1 MHCTR
6 QPFFFKYTHTNTEF
20 LLNALDYYKN
30 KITRNI
36 KKKKKKAPKAS
47 LVNFAFRGIL
57 VIVYFEKK

>member
-1 MHCTR
+1 MHYTR

-36 KKKKKKAPKAS
+36 KKKKKEAPKAS

>member
-1 MHCTR
+1 M
-6 QPFFFKYTHTNTEF
+6 
-20 LLNALDYYKN
+20 LLIITKK

-36 KKKKKKAPKAS
+36 KKKKEAPKAS